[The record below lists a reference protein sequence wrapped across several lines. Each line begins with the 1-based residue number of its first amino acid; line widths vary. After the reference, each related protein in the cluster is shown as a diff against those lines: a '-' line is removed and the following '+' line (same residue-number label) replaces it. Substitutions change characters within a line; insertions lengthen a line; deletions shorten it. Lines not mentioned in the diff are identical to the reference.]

1 MNYPPRSMVPPQD
14 FHVEDIAPG
23 VRLRRLYPG
32 GMAGPNRECYN
43 DLPGG
48 QVWSEAYS
56 LGTDADDFVMCL
68 PEIRMPPNQ
77 MFPMHWHDCWTV
89 VVTVEGRCMIGD
101 WYMDTG
107 DVFIAAPSIEYGPLV
122 PGPMGCRI
130 LEIFGDISLSP
141 GGYSPEYRDHL
152 TLQGGNHVFKEREGI
167 NKRNHGHSMLPVEG
181 TSGMWKTRLEPGWQF
196 ILGEDG
202 DPASPALR
210 YTRLEPGEAI
220 PARERGD
227 WWSGQVFAGSA
238 EIAGRTIV
246 RDDVVLAERG
256 ALIPGLVAGK
266 DGAEI
271 LESFRTTRA
280 F

>member
-1 MNYPPRSMVPPQD
+1 MVPPQD
-14 FHVEDIAPG
+14 YEVQDIAPG
-23 VRLRRLYPG
+23 VKLRRLYPG
-32 GMAGPNRECYN
+32 GKAGPNRECYN

-48 QVWSEAYS
+48 QVWSESYS
-56 LGTDADDFVMCL
+56 LGTDGDDFVMCL

-89 VVTVEGRCMIGD
+89 VVNVEGRVMIGD
-101 WYMDTG
+101 WYMDEG

-152 TLQGGNHVFKEREGI
+152 TLLGGNHVFKEREGI
-167 NKRNHGHSMLPVEG
+167 NKRNHGHCMLPVDG
-181 TSGMWKTRLEPGWQF
+181 TSGMWKARLEPGWQF
-196 ILGEDG
+196 ILGDAD
-202 DPASPALR
+202 DPNSPALR
-210 YTRLEPGEAI
+210 YTRLEAGQSS

-227 WWSGQVFAGSA
+227 WYTAQVFKGSA
-238 EIAGRTIV
+238 EIAGKTLV
-246 RDDVVLAERG
+246 RDDVVIAERG
-256 ALIPGLVAGK
+256 AQIPALTAGK
-266 DGAEI
+266 DGVEL